1 MTDKEVSGAAVRP
14 LAGPLEAAECARM
27 MTSSEP
33 WLTFGR
39 TYEDS
44 LAVLTDPAK
53 EVYVIQDP
61 EGIAG
66 FLLLD
71 MRGVLRGY
79 IQSVCVAANRRGR
92 GIGTALI
99 RWAEARIGRESPNVF
114 MCVSTFNTAAR
125 RLYERLGY
133 QRVGLLSDFMVAGHE
148 ELLLRKSIGPWAS
161 FRSALTRA

>member
-1 MTDKEVSGAAVRP
+1 
-14 LAGPLEAAECARM
+14 

-79 IQSVCVAANRRGR
+79 IQSVCVAPHRRGR
-92 GIGTALI
+92 GIGTTLI

-114 MCVSTFNTAAR
+114 MCVSTFNTAAQ

-133 QRVGLLSDFMVAGHE
+133 QRVGLLSDFMAAGHE